1 MSEVFTPA
9 ADSFAAGLPTALYI
23 WVLLTVGV
31 ATPFVLLALLFG
43 FLDWRRSRTA
53 RAARLALVRA
63 YPSPFGH
70 RAAES
75 RRYADEIGTAADR
88 ATEMA
93 ERRRDQWLAAHVAT
107 EAAWKA
113 YDTADAESRRLDR
126 AAAYP
131 TPDAA
136 PRTPEELHKAAQD
149 AFRRGQIDSDQL
161 LDVLFHRNGF
171 DPQRHPFELDAL
183 LRRAARDRLLRSY
196 RAASAAEREAWRQA
210 EAASAARKSLVEE
223 ARLARGRAVLAGNKP
238 VAPKATRGTKRAL
251 VYG

>member
-1 MSEVFTPA
+1 MSDVFSPA
-9 ADSFAAGLPTALYI
+9 ADTFASGMPTALSI
-23 WVLLTVGV
+23 WFLLTAAV
-31 ATPFVLLALLFG
+31 AAPFALLAMLFG
-43 FLDWRRSRTA
+43 FLDWRRSRKA
-53 RAARLALVRA
+53 RAARAALGK
-63 YPSPFGH
+63 PSFGK

-75 RRYADEIGTAADR
+75 RRYADEIGAAAER

-93 ERRRDQWLAAHVAT
+93 ERRRDQWLAAHIAT

-113 YDTADAESRRLDR
+113 YDTADAEWRRLDK

-131 TPDAA
+131 TPEAT
-136 PRTPEELHKAAQD
+136 PRTPEELHKAAQE

-161 LDVLFHRNGF
+161 LDILFHRNGF
-171 DPQRHPFELDAL
+171 DPERHPFELDAL

-210 EAASAARKSLVEE
+210 ETASAARKSLQEE
-223 ARLARGRAVLAGNKP
+223 ARLARGRAVLATRQP
-238 VAPKATRGTKRAL
+238 VVATAARRTSSNEL